1 MTIGQ
6 RLAKTARKALEELAA
21 SEFSRETILKACQ
34 VAAAGGFMVCH
45 IRPSAH
51 VDVSATEHMKA
62 LKIELEKERIDL
74 TWIPHGLPGE
84 IPYKV
89 LEVRWE
95 QKTA

>member
-6 RLAKTARKALEELAA
+6 RLAKTAREALEELAA
-21 SEFSRETILKACQ
+21 TEFSREKILESCRT
-34 VAAAGGFMVCH
+34 AAARGFMSCH

-51 VDVSATEHMKA
+51 VDVSTTEYMKA
-62 LKIELEKERIDL
+62 LKAALEKERLDL

-89 LEVRWE
+89 LEVRW
-95 QKTA
+95 

>member
-21 SEFSRETILKACQ
+21 TEFSREKILESCRT
-34 VAAAGGFMVCH
+34 AAARGFMSCQ
-45 IRPSAH
+45 IRPSVP
-51 VDVSATEHMKA
+51 VDVSMTDHIKTMKA
-62 LKIELEKERIDL
+62 DMENERVAL

-89 LEVRWE
+89 LEIRWE
-95 QKTA
+95 QKSG